1 MQFIEEKIDD
11 IYIFKLGGRLDSNT
25 SLEFEKN
32 ITQTIEDGAIY
43 IIIDFENIEFISSA
57 GLRAILSIIKILK
70 SRKGKIVLCSMTDY
84 VKEVFKV
91 SGFDKLL
98 TIVLSRDDAIQE
110 FSSVGQN
117 GKAVPNINSR
127 GNAK

>member
-43 IIIDFENIEFISSA
+43 IIIDFENIEFI
-57 GLRAILSIIKILK
+57 
-70 SRKGKIVLCSMTDY
+70 
-84 VKEVFKV
+84 FKN
-91 SGFDKLL
+91 F
-98 TIVLSRDDAIQE
+98 I
-110 FSSVGQN
+110 
-117 GKAVPNINSR
+117 
-127 GNAK
+127 

>member
-70 SRKGKIVLCSMTDY
+70 RRKGKIVLCSMTDS
-84 VKEVFKV
+84 VKEVFKI
-91 SGFDKLL
+91 SGFDTLL
-98 TIVLSRDDAIQE
+98 TIVLSRDDAIHE
-110 FSSVGQN
+110 FVTVGQN
-117 GKAVPNINSR
+117 GKAAPNINPH
-127 GNAK
+127 GNVP